1 MDTGNFSIAIRDLA
15 VIIPKKYLDEKIR
28 IGNNELLIT
37 TKYPNQ
43 NCVKVASLFCYK
55 DYYTEEEINAICN
68 VSKNV
73 LNNNMLVLIYKDR
86 IGRVTTEQF
95 KQFCIQ
101 YNMVVKNNNFPN
113 FFPK

>member
-1 MDTGNFSIAIRDLA
+1 MHIR
-15 VIIPKKYLDEKIR
+15 KKNISNTRIYLDEKIR

-43 NCVKVASLFCYK
+43 NRVKVASLFCYK

-95 KQFCIQ
+95 K
-101 YNMVVKNNNFPN
+101 
-113 FFPK
+113 